1 MSKYFD
7 ETLKLNNLAVALGS
21 VLRSG
26 AEGLTTE
33 RLNEIPAS
41 SRGFDLGLGKG
52 QRTSI
57 ALSKALQQEFT
68 EGDDLGTFQESF
80 RVLRTRLM
88 RLQAKRGLR
97 SVVVTSPTKGE
108 GKSMVS
114 LNLAFTCAQLP
125 EMKVLLIDA
134 DIRSCGLSRLL
145 EAPKG
150 QTLPEVLLQKAE
162 PDEAI
167 LATDLANLY
176 FLPCDVTSIPAAELL
191 ASRRWSE
198 LIASCAETFSLVIV
212 DAPPILNLTD
222 ADLISAPCDG
232 VVMVARCHET
242 RTDLVQKATR
252 QIDLRKLV
260 GVILNGVAVERDTY
274 TYGYGKAIPESTSRP
289 IPVVSRLFGRS
300 DSEKNEDGPSA
311 VVPPD
316 QPVTSS
322 LPRDAARP
330 TTPTHAA
337 SPPAGNSD

>member
-7 ETLKLNNLAVALGS
+7 ETLKLNNLPVALGS
-21 VLRSG
+21 PLRSG
-26 AEGLTTE
+26 AEGLPTE
-33 RLNEIPAS
+33 QLSGIAASPLGIALN
-41 SRGFDLGLGKG
+41 LGKG
-52 QRTSI
+52 QRASV
-57 ALSKALQQEFT
+57 ALSRALRQEFT
-68 EGDDLGTFQESF
+68 GSDDLGTFQESF

-97 SVVVTSPTKGE
+97 SVVVTSATKGE
-108 GKSMVS
+108 GKSTVS

-134 DIRSCGLSRLL
+134 DIRSCGLSQLL

-167 LATDLANLY
+167 LATDLANLF
-176 FLPCDVTSIPAAELL
+176 FLPCDVTAIPAAELL
-191 ASRRWSE
+191 ASRHWSE

-222 ADLISAPCDG
+222 ADLISASCDG
-232 VVMVARCHET
+232 VVMVARCQES

-252 QIDLRKLV
+252 QIDSRKLV

-274 TYGYGKAIPESTSRP
+274 TSGYGKALPESTSRP
-289 IPVVSRLFGRS
+289 ISRLFGRNES
-300 DSEKNEDGPSA
+300 DKSEEGPSA
-311 VVPPD
+311 IEPPA
-316 QPVTSS
+316 QPATPS
-322 LPRDAARP
+322 LPSAPARSTTATKAAP
-330 TTPTHAA
+330 
-337 SPPAGNSD
+337 PPAANSD

>member
-7 ETLKLNNLAVALGS
+7 ETLKLNSLPVALGS
-21 VLRSG
+21 ALRSG

-33 RLNEIPAS
+33 RLSGIATS
-41 SRGFDLGLGKG
+41 SRGFALDLGKG
-52 QRTSI
+52 QRASI
-57 ALSKALQQEFT
+57 ALSRALRQEFT
-68 EGDDLGTFQESF
+68 ECDDLGTFQESF

-97 SVVVTSPTKGE
+97 SVVVTSSTKGE
-108 GKSMVS
+108 GKSTVA

-134 DIRSCGLSRLL
+134 DIRSCGLSQLL
-145 EAPKG
+145 DAPKG
-150 QTLPEVLLQKAE
+150 QSLPEVLLQKAE

-191 ASRRWSE
+191 ASRHWSE

-232 VVMVARCHET
+232 VVMVARSHET
-242 RTDLVQKATR
+242 RTDFVQKATR

-289 IPVVSRLFGRS
+289 IPVVSRLFGRNES
-300 DSEKNEDGPSA
+300 DKSEEGPSA
-311 VVPPD
+311 VAPPA
-316 QPVTSS
+316 QPATPS
-322 LPRDAARP
+322 LPSDAARP
-330 TTPTHAA
+330 TTPTQAA
-337 SPPAGNSD
+337 SPPAANND